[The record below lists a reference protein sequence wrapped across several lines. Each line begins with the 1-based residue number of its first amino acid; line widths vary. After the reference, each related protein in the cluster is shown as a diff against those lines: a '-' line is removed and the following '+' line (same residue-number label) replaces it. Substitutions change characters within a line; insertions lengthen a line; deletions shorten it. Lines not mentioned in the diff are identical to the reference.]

1 METAVITSGGSPREP
16 QNTFIVFVIVI
27 LLCLLVAGCKGSQQ
41 LAVTERITHDTC
53 YISNL
58 RYDSIYVFQQQD
70 KDYRK
75 GITNPSSL
83 IPNPDTLLI
92 RKVATE
98 YRYRMLRDTIKVV
111 KCDSIP
117 YEVKV
122 IKTKTERYTPWY
134 SRFLAFIGF
143 LTLVWFFG
151 RTALRI
157 YAVTHKF

>member
-58 RYDSIYVFQQQD
+58 RYDSIYVD
-70 KDYRK
+70 NLHYIDRA
-75 GITNPSSL
+75 S
-83 IPNPDTLLI
+83 DTIVI
-92 RKVATE
+92 RDTKTE
-98 YRYRMLRDTIKVV
+98 FRYRLLRDTVKVIQQ
-111 KCDSIP
+111 DSIP

-122 IKTKTERYTPWY
+122 IQTKTERYTPWY